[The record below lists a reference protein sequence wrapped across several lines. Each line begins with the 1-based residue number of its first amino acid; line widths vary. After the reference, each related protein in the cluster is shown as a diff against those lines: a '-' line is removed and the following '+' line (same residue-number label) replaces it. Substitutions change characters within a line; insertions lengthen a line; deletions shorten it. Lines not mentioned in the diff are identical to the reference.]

1 MNSDATRYEWE
12 FEYSAKDLM
21 EGAIKQKEFRVGRVQ
36 WWTEQKAAVMRE
48 IQESGIEISESVAA
62 LNYLSNQS
70 TIHGEPKVMVRT
82 DLQRKLSECHEKIQS
97 HRKAANE
104 YDGWIQ
110 VLSANSKANL
120 KLTHDDWLYF
130 FGNR

>member
-1 MNSDATRYEWE
+1 MNSDANRYEWE
-12 FEYSAKDLM
+12 FEYPAIELM
-21 EGAIKQKEFRVGRVQ
+21 EGAIKQKEFRLGRVQ
-36 WWTEQKAAVMRE
+36 WWAEQKTAVMRE

-62 LNYLSNQS
+62 LKYASTQS
-70 TIHGEPKVMVRT
+70 TTYGEPKVMVRT

-97 HRKAANE
+97 HRRSADE

-110 VLSANSKANL
+110 VLSANSKSSL

-130 FGNR
+130 FGKR

>member
-1 MNSDATRYEWE
+1 MNSDANRYEWE
-12 FEYSAKDLM
+12 FEYPASELM
-21 EGAIKQKEFRVGRVQ
+21 EGAIKKKEFRLGRVQ

-48 IQESGIEISESVAA
+48 IKESGIEISESVAA
-62 LNYLSNQS
+62 LNYASTQS
-70 TIHGEPKVMVRT
+70 TMYGEPTVSLKT
-82 DLQRKLSECHEKIQS
+82 DLQKKLKECHSKAQE
-97 HRKAANE
+97 HRRAADE

-110 VLSANSKANL
+110 VLAANSKANL